1 MATDIGKYTPLMT
14 ICGYFLDQYNKQG
27 LFDRDQIWLL
37 GLRALTEMNFDI
49 SGEPQTFRLPV
60 NQIGNKTVAFPN
72 GCIQWTKIGVLNEN
86 MELCSLKINNALTT
100 WNDQKASRL
109 NFSPDINNSI
119 GALANAP
126 VWINY
131 YYNDNFYN
139 LYGIG
144 GGLIQYGSCTVD
156 DKNDLVVLDP
166 NFQYDNIMFECIM
179 SPERDIDYKVLT
191 ALQEA
196 VIAFIE
202 WKLKLNSDINFY
214 AEARKSRRR
223 LNGKKVELQTIN
235 QVIRESES
243 MKLRS

>member
-1 MATDIGKYTPLMT
+1 MPSDVGKYTPLMT
-14 ICGYFLDQYNKQG
+14 IVSYFLDQYSKQG
-27 LFDRDQIWLL
+27 LYERDQIWLL
-37 GLRALTEMNFDI
+37 GLRALTEMNYDI
-49 SGEPQTFRLPV
+49 SGEPQTFRLPL
-60 NQIGNKTVAFPN
+60 NGNKTVSFPN

-86 MELCSLKINNALTT
+86 GELCSLKINNALTK
-100 WNDQKASRL
+100 WKDQLDSRL
-109 NFSPDINNSI
+109 QFSPDINNSI

-126 VWINY
+126 IWINY

-139 LYGIG
+139 LYGVG

-156 DKNDLVVLDP
+156 DQNELVVLDP
-166 NFQYDNIMFECIM
+166 NFQYNDIMFECIM
-179 SPERDIDYKVLT
+179 SPQRDVDYKVLT

-202 WKLKLNSDINFY
+202 AKLKLNTMENFY

-235 QVIRESES
+235 QILRESDG